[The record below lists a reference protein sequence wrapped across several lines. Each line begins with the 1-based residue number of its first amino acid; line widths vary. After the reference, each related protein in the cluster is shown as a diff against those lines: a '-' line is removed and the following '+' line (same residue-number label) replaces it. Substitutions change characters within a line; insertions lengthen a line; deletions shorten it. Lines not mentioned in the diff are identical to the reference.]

1 MPRLGL
7 KIRNWDDVIDHLIEI
22 NDRHMVRKDSK
33 SPQLCVKD
41 KITKKQVSL
50 RPLLNSNIDQVIKV
64 KSLIEHLGNQN

>member
-33 SPQLCVKD
+33 SP
-41 KITKKQVSL
+41 
-50 RPLLNSNIDQVIKV
+50 
-64 KSLIEHLGNQN
+64 